1 MNRTVLARIEFII
14 NTPQCVTP
22 VSHTSS
28 HSSVT
33 VADNTGHPYNCELS
47 IQWAISDGISTVYLK
62 VLTDIS
68 MQSSYNEPGFD
79 QLALG
84 INYFTHGSLL
94 SSLNVNKPRP
104 LVSSAKRAIINIGQL

>member
-84 INYFTHGSLL
+84 INYFTHGRTVVYCQASM
-94 SSLNVNKPRP
+94 STNH
-104 LVSSAKRAIINIGQL
+104 ARAFPVRNAQ